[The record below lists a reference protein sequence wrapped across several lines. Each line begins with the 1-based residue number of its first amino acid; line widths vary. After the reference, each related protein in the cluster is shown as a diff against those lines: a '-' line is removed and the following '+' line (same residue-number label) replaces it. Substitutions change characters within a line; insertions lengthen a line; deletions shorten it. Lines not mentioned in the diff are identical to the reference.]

1 VHELSLATAIVRTAS
16 DHASGRRVA
25 LVSLRIGS
33 LRQAVPRSLGFYF
46 EVAARDSLCEG
57 ARLDQERVGALLR
70 CEACGAQWDPAP
82 PPAHTTEA
90 LVPRFR
96 CPACDGA
103 RSEIVRG
110 DELEVSSIEVYDDPA
125 EIDQRATEARCTA
138 PR

>member
-1 VHELSLATAIVRTAS
+1 MHELSLATAIVRTAS

-46 EVAARDSLCEG
+46 ELAARDSLCEG
-57 ARLDQERVGALLR
+57 ARLDQEKIDALLR
-70 CEACGAQWDPAP
+70 CEACGEEWDPAP

-90 LVPRFR
+90 LIPRFR
-96 CPACDGA
+96 CPACGEG

-110 DELEVSSIEVYDDPA
+110 DELEVSSIEVYDEPA
-125 EIDQRATEARCTA
+125 KIDRAATEERCTA